1 LSQQLT
7 IQKEASNS
15 SSVVVDVTT
24 EMDVE
29 PQEQLLLQKNQ
40 KTGKVLEIETAHKVV
55 GKLNLSTQESMY
67 NNLYSEIEKAWAHAS
82 GNPLPTQTVQTT
94 PVQSTKVPG
103 RNEKCPCGSG
113 KKYKQCHG
121 NKPS

>member
-1 LSQQLT
+1 MSQQLA

-15 SSVVVDVTT
+15 SSVIVDVTT

-67 NNLYSEIEKAWAHAS
+67 NNLYSEIEKAWANTHS
-82 GNPLPTQTVQTT
+82 GNQQPTHTT
-94 PVQSTKVPG
+94 AQPAKVPG